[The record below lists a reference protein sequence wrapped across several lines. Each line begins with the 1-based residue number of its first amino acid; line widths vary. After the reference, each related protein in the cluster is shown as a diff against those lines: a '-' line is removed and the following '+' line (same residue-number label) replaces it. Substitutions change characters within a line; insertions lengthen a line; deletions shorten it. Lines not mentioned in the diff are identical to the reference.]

1 MTQVQQQPATD
12 PAGPTGKLATWV
24 AGLTLDDVP
33 QTVVER
39 AKHLLLDGLGC
50 ALVGARLPWSRVATD
65 AVLNIEGRGS
75 QGDTVGTVV
84 IGTGRTAG
92 APAAAVL
99 NGTFIQG
106 FELDDFHPLAPL
118 HSCSLLIPALLST
131 ASTRPLSNTGPTGPI
146 KGAELLL
153 AAIAG
158 FEVGPRVGYTLHG
171 TQMLDRGWHSGSVFG
186 THSAA
191 MASGKLLGLS
201 PAQLEDALGL
211 AGTQSSGLMAA
222 RYEAMSKRM
231 HHGLAARNGFYAA
244 GLAAAGYTGIKRV
257 FEREYG
263 GFLSVFG
270 EGHDPDP
277 SLLTCQLGQRWE
289 TTIIMVKSYA
299 AMGGLHGAIDAA
311 RRLRGSIAPQDISK
325 IDITVGETIY
335 KHGWWRPQRPLTP
348 IGAQM
353 NIGYATAA
361 ALLDGNVLPEQ
372 FTPARLDADDIWSL
386 IAATTVHLDES
397 LTHADSTEKFRT
409 DVAVTTRDGAVHR
422 ARVAQPH
429 GAPTDPVTNDELV
442 AKFHALADRVTSRGR
457 AEAIERAVVGLDRL
471 DDTDELTDLLG
482 APVAGALD

>member
-1 MTQVQQQPATD
+1 MTSAQQQAATD
-12 PAGPTGKLATWV
+12 PDGPTGRLATWV
-24 AGLTLDDVP
+24 SGLALDDVP
-33 QTVVER
+33 QHVAER

-50 ALVGARLPWSRVATD
+50 ALVGAQLPWSRVATD
-65 AVLNIEGRGS
+65 GVLGLEGP
-75 QGDTVGTVV
+75 GDTAV
-84 IGTGRTAG
+84 IGTGRTTG
-92 APAAAVL
+92 PPAAAVL

-118 HSCSLLIPALLST
+118 HSGSLLIPALLST
-131 ASTRPLSNTGPTGPI
+131 ATVRPQTTT
-146 KGAELLL
+146 GAELLL

-171 TQMLDRGWHSGSVFG
+171 AQMLDRGWHSGPVFG

-191 MASGKLLGLS
+191 MASGKLRGLP

-211 AGTQSSGLMAA
+211 AGTQSAGLMAA
-222 RYEAMSKRM
+222 QYEAMSKRM
-231 HHGLAARNGFYAA
+231 HHGFAARNGFYAA

-270 EGHDPDP
+270 EGHDPDAT
-277 SLLTCQLGQRWE
+277 LLTGQLGQRWE

-311 RRLRGSIAPQDISK
+311 RKLRSSVAPESISK

-335 KHGWWRPQRPLTP
+335 KHGWWAPQRPLTP

-372 FTPARLDADDIWSL
+372 FTTARLDADDIWSL
-386 IAATTVHLDES
+386 IEATTVHLDES
-397 LTHADSTEKFRT
+397 LADADITERFRT
-409 DVAVTTRDGAVHR
+409 DVAVTTHDGAVHH
-422 ARVAQPH
+422 ARVPQPH
-429 GAPTDPVTNDELV
+429 GAPTDPVTNDELI
-442 AKFHALADRVTSRGR
+442 AKFHALADRVTNRGR
-457 AEAIERAVVGLDRL
+457 AAAIERAVVGLDEL
-471 DDTDELTDLLG
+471 DDIDYLIDLLA

>member
-1 MTQVQQQPATD
+1 MTAIPDQAATD
-12 PAGPTGKLATWV
+12 PDGPTGRLATWV
-24 AGLTLDDVP
+24 ADLALDQVP
-33 QTVVER
+33 QSVVER

-50 ALVGARLPWSRVATD
+50 ALVGAQLPWSRVATD
-65 AVLNIEGRGS
+65 AVLGLESPGN
-75 QGDTVGTVV
+75 TVV
-84 IGTGRTAG
+84 IGTGRTTSG
-92 APAAAVL
+92 PAAAVL
-99 NGTFIQG
+99 NGTFVQG

-118 HSCSLLIPALLST
+118 HSCSLLVPALLST
-131 ASTRPLSNTGPTGPI
+131 ASVRPEPSTG
-146 KGAELLL
+146 ADLLL

-171 TQMLDRGWHSGSVFG
+171 AQMLDRGWHSGSVFG
-186 THSAA
+186 THAAA
-191 MASGKLLGLS
+191 MASGKLRGLQ

-222 RYEAMSKRM
+222 QYEAMSKRM

-270 EGHDPDP
+270 EGHDPDA
-277 SLLTCQLGQRWE
+277 SQLTGELGRRWE
-289 TTIIMVKSYA
+289 TAIIMVKSYA

-311 RRLRGSIAPQDISK
+311 RQLRQSIVPEDISK
-325 IDITVGETIY
+325 VDITVGETVY
-335 KHGWWRPQRPLTP
+335 KHGWWTPERPLTA

-372 FTPARLDADDIWSL
+372 FTPARLDSDDIWSL

-397 LTHADSTEKFRT
+397 LSHADVTERFRT
-409 DVAVTTRDGAVHR
+409 DVAVTMRDGTVH
-422 ARVAQPH
+422 ATRVRQPH

-442 AKFHALADRVTSRGR
+442 AKFHALADRVTSRER
-457 AEAIERAVVGLDRL
+457 AEAIARTVIGLDGL
-471 DDTDELTDLLG
+471 DDTDDLIDLLA
-482 APVAGALD
+482 APVGAALD

>member
-1 MTQVQQQPATD
+1 MTAVQRQTATD
-12 PAGPTGKLATWV
+12 PAGPTGRLATWV

-33 QTVVER
+33 HTVVAR
-39 AKHLLLDGLGC
+39 AKHLLLDGVGC
-50 ALVGARLPWSRVATD
+50 ALVGAQLPWSRVATN
-65 AVLNIEGRGS
+65 AVLDLEGGGNS
-75 QGDTVGTVV
+75 VGTVV
-84 IGTGRTAG
+84 IGTGHTTC

-131 ASTRPLSNTGPTGPI
+131 VSARPETTN
-146 KGAELLL
+146 GADMLL

-186 THSAA
+186 THAAA
-191 MASGKLLGLS
+191 MASGKLRGLP

-211 AGTQSSGLMAA
+211 AGTQSAGLMAA
-222 RYEAMSKRM
+222 QYEAMSKRM

-270 EGHDPDP
+270 EGHEPDA
-277 SLLTCQLGQRWE
+277 SLLTGQLGQRWE
-289 TTIIMVKSYA
+289 TTVIMVKSYA

-311 RRLRGSIAPQDISK
+311 RELRGSIAPHDISA

-335 KHGWWRPQRPLTP
+335 KHGWWPPERPLTP
-348 IGAQM
+348 MGAQM
-353 NIGYATAA
+353 NIGYTTAA

-372 FTPARLDADDIWSL
+372 FTAARLDSDDIWSL
-386 IAATTVHLDES
+386 IAATAVHLDES
-397 LTHADSTEKFRT
+397 LTHADITEKFRT
-409 DVAVTTRDGAVHR
+409 EVAVTTRDGTVHD
-422 ARVAQPH
+422 ARVVQPH

-442 AKFHALADRVTSRGR
+442 AKFHALADRVTDHGR
-457 AEAIERAVVGLDRL
+457 AQAIERAVLGLDQL
-471 DDTDELTDLLG
+471 DDAEDLIALLA
-482 APVAGALD
+482 APVAAALD

>member
-1 MTQVQQQPATD
+1 MTSAHQQAATD
-12 PAGPTGKLATWV
+12 PDGPTGRLATWV
-24 AGLTLDDVP
+24 ADLTVDHVP
-33 QTVVER
+33 QNVVER

-50 ALVGARLPWSRVATD
+50 ALVGAQLPWSRVATD
-65 AVLNIEGRGS
+65 AVLGLEGK
-75 QGDTVGTVV
+75 GDAVV
-84 IGTGRTAG
+84 IGTGQVTS

-131 ASTRPLSNTGPTGPI
+131 ATTRTHTTT
-146 KGAELLL
+146 GAELLL

-171 TQMLDRGWHSGSVFG
+171 SQMLDRGWHSGSVFG

-191 MASGKLLGLS
+191 MASGKLRELT

-222 RYEAMSKRM
+222 QFEAMSKRM
-231 HHGLAARNGFYAA
+231 HHGLASRNGFYAA

-270 EGHDPDP
+270 EGHSPDA
-277 SLLTCQLGQRWE
+277 SLLTGQLGQRWE

-311 RRLRGSIAPQDISK
+311 RQLRSSIAPGDISK
-325 IDITVGETIY
+325 IDITVGETVY
-335 KHGWWRPQRPLTP
+335 KHGWWQPERPLTP

-372 FTPARLDADDIWSL
+372 FTPERLDADDIWKL
-386 IAATTVHLDES
+386 IAATTVHLDEA
-397 LTHADSTEKFRT
+397 LAHADITERFRT
-409 DVAVTTRDGAVHR
+409 DVAVTTRDGAVHQ
-422 ARVAQPH
+422 ARVAAPH

-442 AKFHALADRVTSRGR
+442 AKFHALADRVTNRGR
-457 AEAIERAVVGLDRL
+457 AEAIERAVVGLDDL
-471 DDTDELTDLLG
+471 DDTDYLIDLLA

>member
-1 MTQVQQQPATD
+1 MTAVHQEAATD
-12 PAGPTGKLATWV
+12 PNGPTGKLATWV
-24 AGLTLDDVP
+24 ADLKFDDVP
-33 QTVVER
+33 PNVIER
-39 AKHLLLDGLGC
+39 AKHLLLDGVGC
-50 ALVGARLPWSRVATD
+50 ALVGAQLPWSRIATN
-65 AVLNIEGRGS
+65 AVLGLES
-75 QGDTVGTVV
+75 PGDTVV
-84 IGTGRTAG
+84 IGTGHTTS

-118 HSCSLLIPALLST
+118 HSGSLLIPALVST
-131 ASTRPLSNTGPTGPI
+131 ASARPEKTKPI
-146 KGAELLL
+146 RGAELLL
-153 AAIAG
+153 GAIAG

-171 TQMLDRGWHSGSVFG
+171 TQMLDRGWHSGPVFG

-191 MASGKLLGLS
+191 MASGKLRGLP

-211 AGTQSSGLMAA
+211 AGTQSAGLMAA
-222 RYEAMSKRM
+222 QFEAMSKRM

-270 EGHDPDP
+270 EGHDPDA
-277 SLLTCQLGQRWE
+277 SLLTGQLGQRWE

-311 RRLRGSIAPQDISK
+311 RQLQSSIPPEDISK
-325 IDITVGETIY
+325 IDITVGETVY
-335 KHGWWRPQRPLTP
+335 KHGWWLPERPLTP

-372 FTPARLDADDIWSL
+372 FTPARLDSDDIWSL

-397 LTHADSTEKFRT
+397 LAHADITQKFRT
-409 DVAVTTRDGAVHR
+409 DVAVTTRDGAVHH
-422 ARVAQPH
+422 ARVDQPH
-429 GAPTDPVTNDELV
+429 GAPADPVTNAELV
-442 AKFHALADRVTSRGR
+442 AKFHSLADRVTSRGR
-457 AEAIERAVVGLDRL
+457 ADAIERAVVGLDDL
-471 DDTDELTDLLG
+471 DDVDYLIDLLA

>member
-1 MTQVQQQPATD
+1 MTAVHQLATTD
-12 PAGPTGKLATWV
+12 PDGPTGRLASWI
-24 AGLTLDDVP
+24 ANLTLDRVP
-33 QTVVER
+33 QNVVER

-50 ALVGARLPWSRVATD
+50 ALVGAQLPWSRVATD
-65 AVLNIEGRGS
+65 AVLALEGT
-75 QGDTVGTVV
+75 GDTIV
-84 IGTGRTAG
+84 IGTGHSTG

-99 NGTFIQG
+99 NGTYIQG

-131 ASTRPLSNTGPTGPI
+131 VSVRPQATT
-146 KGAELLL
+146 GAEFLL

-186 THSAA
+186 THAAA
-191 MASGKLLGLS
+191 MASGKLRGLP

-211 AGTQSSGLMAA
+211 AGTQSAGLMAA
-222 RYEAMSKRM
+222 QYEAMSKRM

-270 EGHDPDP
+270 EGHDPDA
-277 SLLTCQLGQRWE
+277 SLLTAQLGQRWE
-289 TTIIMVKSYA
+289 TSTIVVKCYA
-299 AMGGLHGAIDAA
+299 AMGGLLAAIDAA
-311 RRLRGSIAPQDISK
+311 RKLRNSVAPVDISK
-325 IDITVGETIY
+325 IDITVGETVY
-335 KHGWWRPQRPLTP
+335 KHGWWTPERPLTA

-372 FTPARLDADDIWSL
+372 FTPARLDSDDIWSL
-386 IAATTVHLDES
+386 IAATSVHLDES
-397 LTHADSTEKFRT
+397 LAHADISQWFRT
-409 DVAVTTRDGAVHR
+409 DVAVTTRDGAVHH
-422 ARVAQPH
+422 ARVVQPH

-442 AKFHALADRVTSRGR
+442 AKFHSLADRVTSRTR
-457 AEAIERAVVGLDRL
+457 ADAIERAVVGM
-471 DDTDELTDLLG
+471 DELADTNYLINLL
-482 APVAGALD
+482 ADPVAGALD

>member
-1 MTQVQQQPATD
+1 MTAVQQLAATD
-12 PAGPTGKLATWV
+12 PAGPTGRLATWV
-24 AGLTLDDVP
+24 ANLTLDEIP
-33 QTVVER
+33 QTVIER

-50 ALVGARLPWSRVATD
+50 ALVGAQLPWSRVATS
-65 AVLNIEGRGS
+65 AVLGLEGTGA
-75 QGDTVGTVV
+75 TVV
-84 IGTGRTAG
+84 IGTGLSTG

-131 ASTRPLSNTGPTGPI
+131 ASVRPDPST
-146 KGAELLL
+146 GAELLL
-153 AAIAG
+153 GAIAG

-191 MASGKLLGLS
+191 MASGKLRGLP

-211 AGTQSSGLMAA
+211 AGTQSAGLMAA
-222 RYEAMSKRM
+222 QFEAMSKRM

-270 EGHDPDP
+270 EGHEPDA
-277 SLLTCQLGQRWE
+277 SLLTDQLGERWE
-289 TTIIMVKSYA
+289 TSIIMVKSYA
-299 AMGGLHGAIDAA
+299 VMRGLHGAIDAA
-311 RRLRGSIAPQDISK
+311 RQLRESVAPQDISK
-325 IDITVGETIY
+325 IDITVGETVY
-335 KHGWWRPQRPLTP
+335 KHGWWEPERPLTA

-361 ALLDGNVLPEQ
+361 ALLDGNALPEQ
-372 FTPARLDADDIWSL
+372 FTPARLEAGDIWSL
-386 IAATTVHLDES
+386 IDVTEVHLDES
-397 LTHADSTEKFRT
+397 LADADITERFRT
-409 DVAVTTRDGAVHR
+409 DLAVTTRDGDVHQT
-422 ARVAQPH
+422 RVVAPH
-429 GAPTDPVTNDELV
+429 GAPWDPGTNDELV
-442 AKFHALADRVTSRGR
+442 TKFHAF
-457 AEAIERAVVGLDRL
+457 
-471 DDTDELTDLLG
+471 DDL
-482 APVAGALD
+482 

>member
-1 MTQVQQQPATD
+1 MTSAHQQAATD
-12 PAGPTGKLATWV
+12 PDGPTGRLATWV
-24 AGLTLDDVP
+24 ADLTVDHVP
-33 QTVVER
+33 QNVVER

-50 ALVGARLPWSRVATD
+50 ALVGAQLPWSRVATD
-65 AVLNIEGRGS
+65 AVLGLEGK
-75 QGDTVGTVV
+75 GDAVV
-84 IGTGRTAG
+84 IGTGQVTS

-131 ASTRPLSNTGPTGPI
+131 ATTRTHTTT
-146 KGAELLL
+146 GAELLL

-171 TQMLDRGWHSGSVFG
+171 SQMLDRGWHSGSVFG

-191 MASGKLLGLS
+191 MASGKLRELT

-222 RYEAMSKRM
+222 QFEAMSKRM
-231 HHGLAARNGFYAA
+231 HHGLASRNGFYAA

-270 EGHDPDP
+270 EGHSPDA
-277 SLLTCQLGQRWE
+277 SLLTGQLGQRWE

-311 RRLRGSIAPQDISK
+311 RQLRSSIAPGDISK
-325 IDITVGETIY
+325 IDITVGETVY
-335 KHGWWRPQRPLTP
+335 KHGWWQPERPLTP

-372 FTPARLDADDIWSL
+372 FTPERLDADDIWKL
-386 IAATTVHLDES
+386 IAATTVHLDEA
-397 LTHADSTEKFRT
+397 LAHADITERFRT
-409 DVAVTTRDGAVHR
+409 DVAVTTRAGAVHQ
-422 ARVAQPH
+422 ARVVAPH

-442 AKFHALADRVTSRGR
+442 AKFHSLADRVTNRGR
-457 AEAIERAVVGLDRL
+457 AEAIERAVVGLDDL
-471 DDTDELTDLLG
+471 DDTDYLIDLLA

>member
-1 MTQVQQQPATD
+1 MTAVQQQAATD
-12 PAGPTGKLATWV
+12 PAGPTGRLATWV
-24 AGLTLDDVP
+24 ADVTLDDVP
-33 QTVVER
+33 RNVIER

-50 ALVGARLPWSRVATD
+50 ALVGAQLPWSRVATD
-65 AVLNIEGRGS
+65 AVLGLEGT
-75 QGDTVGTVV
+75 GDTVV
-84 IGTGRTAG
+84 IGTGRNTS

-118 HSCSLLIPALLST
+118 HSCSLLIPALVST
-131 ASTRPLSNTGPTGPI
+131 ATVRPRTTT
-146 KGAELLL
+146 GAELLL
-153 AAIAG
+153 AAITG

-171 TQMLDRGWHSGSVFG
+171 AQMLDRGWHSGSVFG

-191 MASGKLLGLS
+191 MAAGKLRGLP

-222 RYEAMSKRM
+222 QYEAMSKRM

-263 GFLSVFG
+263 GFLDVFG
-270 EGHDPDP
+270 EGHDPDA
-277 SLLTCQLGQRWE
+277 SLLTGQLGRRWE
-289 TTIIMVKSYA
+289 TSIIMVKSYA
-299 AMGGLHGAIDAA
+299 AMGGLHGAIEAA
-311 RRLRGSIAPQDISK
+311 RDLRSSVAPDDISK

-335 KHGWWRPQRPLTP
+335 KHGWWQPERPLTA

-397 LTHADSTEKFRT
+397 LAQADITEKFRT
-409 DVAVTTRDGAVHR
+409 EVAATTRDGTVHR
-422 ARVAQPH
+422 ARVVQPH
-429 GAPTDPVTNDELV
+429 GAPADPVTNEELV
-442 AKFHALADRVTSRGR
+442 AKFHALADRVTNRGR
-457 AEAIERAVVGLDRL
+457 AEAIERAVVGIEAL
-471 DDTDELTDLLG
+471 DDIDALIDLL
-482 APVAGALD
+482 ADPVAGALD

>member
-1 MTQVQQQPATD
+1 MTAVQQQAATD
-12 PAGPTGKLATWV
+12 PAGPTGRLATWV
-24 AGLTLDDVP
+24 ADVTLDDVP
-33 QTVVER
+33 GNVIER

-50 ALVGARLPWSRVATD
+50 ALVGAQLPWSRVATG
-65 AVLNIEGRGS
+65 AVLGLEGT
-75 QGDTVGTVV
+75 GDTVNTVV
-84 IGTGRTAG
+84 IGTGRTTG

-131 ASTRPLSNTGPTGPI
+131 ATVRPETTT
-146 KGAELLL
+146 GAELLL

-171 TQMLDRGWHSGSVFG
+171 AQMLDRGWHSGPVFG

-191 MASGKLLGLS
+191 MASGKLRGLP

-222 RYEAMSKRM
+222 QYEAMSKRM

-270 EGHDPDP
+270 EGHDPDA
-277 SLLTCQLGQRWE
+277 SLLTGQLGRLWE
-289 TTIIMVKSYA
+289 TSIIMVKSYA
-299 AMGGLHGAIDAA
+299 AMGGLHGAIEAA
-311 RRLRGSIAPQDISK
+311 RDLRSSVAPDDISK

-335 KHGWWRPQRPLTP
+335 KHGWWQPERPLTA

-397 LTHADSTEKFRT
+397 LAQADITEKFRT
-409 DVAVTTRDGAVHR
+409 EVAVTTRDGTVHR
-422 ARVAQPH
+422 ARVVQPH
-429 GAPTDPVTNDELV
+429 GAPADPVTNEELV
-442 AKFHALADRVTSRGR
+442 AKFHALADRVTNRGR
-457 AEAIERAVVGLDRL
+457 AEAIERAVVGIEAL
-471 DDTDELTDLLG
+471 DDIDALIDLL
-482 APVAGALD
+482 ADPVAGALD

>member
-1 MTQVQQQPATD
+1 MSTMHEQAATD
-12 PAGPTGKLATWV
+12 PDGPTGRLATWV
-24 AGLTLDDVP
+24 WNLTLDDVP
-33 QTVVER
+33 AHVAQR

-50 ALVGARLPWSRVATD
+50 ALVGAQLPWSRVATD
-65 AVLNIEGRGS
+65 GVLGLEGA
-75 QGDTVGTVV
+75 GDTGETLV
-84 IGTGRTAG
+84 IGTGRTTG
-92 APAAAVL
+92 PPAAAVL

-118 HSCSLLIPALLST
+118 HSASLLIPALLST
-131 ASTRPLSNTGPTGPI
+131 ATVRPETTT
-146 KGAELLL
+146 GAELLL

-171 TQMLDRGWHSGSVFG
+171 AQMLDRGWHSGPVFG

-191 MASGKLLGLS
+191 MASGKLRGL
-201 PAQLEDALGL
+201 PPTQLEDALGL
-211 AGTQSSGLMAA
+211 AGTQSAGLMAA
-222 RYEAMSKRM
+222 QYEAMSKRM
-231 HHGLAARNGFYAA
+231 HHGFAARNGFYAA

-270 EGHDPDP
+270 EGHDPDAT
-277 SLLTCQLGQRWE
+277 LLTGQLGQRWE

-311 RRLRGSIAPQDISK
+311 RRLRSSVAPESISK
-325 IDITVGETIY
+325 VDITVGETIY
-335 KHGWWRPQRPLTP
+335 KHGWWAPQRPLTP

-372 FTPARLDADDIWSL
+372 FSTARLDADDIWSL
-386 IAATTVHLDES
+386 IDATTVHLDES
-397 LTHADSTEKFRT
+397 LADADITERFRT
-409 DVAVTTRDGAVHR
+409 DVAVTTQDGAVHH

-442 AKFHALADRVTSRGR
+442 AKFHALADRVTNRGR
-457 AEAIERAVVGLDRL
+457 AEAIERAVVGLDEL
-471 DDTDELTDLLG
+471 DDIDYLIDLLA

>member
-1 MTQVQQQPATD
+1 MTAVHQQAATD
-12 PAGPTGKLATWV
+12 PDGPTGRLATWV
-24 AGLTLDDVP
+24 ADLTLDQVP
-33 QTVVER
+33 QNVIER

-50 ALVGARLPWSRVATD
+50 ALVGAQLPWSRVATD
-65 AVLNIEGRGS
+65 AVLGLEGK
-75 QGDTVGTVV
+75 GDTVV
-84 IGTGRTAG
+84 IGTGHVTS

-131 ASTRPLSNTGPTGPI
+131 ASARPQPTTGG
-146 KGAELLL
+146 ELLL

-171 TQMLDRGWHSGSVFG
+171 TQMLDRGWHSGPVFG

-191 MASGKLLGLS
+191 MASGKLRGLR

-222 RYEAMSKRM
+222 QYEAMSKRM

-270 EGHDPDP
+270 EGHDPDA
-277 SLLTCQLGQRWE
+277 SLLTGQLGQRWE

-311 RRLRGSIAPQDISK
+311 RKLRQSVAPEDISK
-325 IDITVGETIY
+325 IDITVGETVY
-335 KHGWWRPQRPLTP
+335 KHGWWLPQRPLTA

-372 FTPARLDADDIWSL
+372 FTPTRLDSDDIWSL

-397 LTHADSTEKFRT
+397 LAQADITEKFRT

-422 ARVAQPH
+422 ASVAQPH

-457 AEAIERAVVGLDRL
+457 AEAIERAVVGLDDL
-471 DDTDELTDLLG
+471 DDTDNLIDLLA